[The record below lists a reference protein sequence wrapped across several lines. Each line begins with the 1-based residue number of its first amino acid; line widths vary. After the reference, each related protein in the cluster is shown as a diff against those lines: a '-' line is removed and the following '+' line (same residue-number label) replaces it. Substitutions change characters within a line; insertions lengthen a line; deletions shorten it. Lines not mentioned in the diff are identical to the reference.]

1 MSNLFNTNSSK
12 ISQDEKNI
20 ETTLR
25 PLTLDEYVG
34 QSELKENLRIYI
46 GAALKRG
53 ETLDHILLYGP
64 PGLGKTTLAYVVS
77 HEMGAK
83 IRLVNGPSIEKPGDL
98 AAILSSLNPGDFLFI
113 DEIHR
118 LPRVVEE
125 ILYSAMEDFTLALV
139 IGRDEE
145 ARTITLPLPPFT
157 LIGATTKAGDL
168 SSPLRDRFGIVHR
181 LEYYSVEELTQIVL
195 RTSRVFSL
203 PIEEKAAR
211 SIALRSRSTP
221 RIANR
226 IYRRVRDFAC
236 YNDLSIIDNELC
248 ENSLNR
254 MKIDPLGLDETDMK
268 YLSTLINR
276 FSGGPVGLET
286 LSSAIGEEIRN
297 IEEVYEPYLLKLGFI
312 NKTPRGRMATEKAYK
327 HLNADLFTLF
337 D

>member
-1 MSNLFNTNSSK
+1 MSSFMNPKANKTGDESS
-12 ISQDEKNI
+12 I

-46 GAALKRG
+46 GAAKKRN

-77 HEMGAK
+77 HEMESK

-98 AAILSSLNPGDFLFI
+98 AAILSSLNPGDILFI

-125 ILYSAMEDFTLALV
+125 ILYGAMEDFTLSLV
-139 IGRDEE
+139 VGRDEE
-145 ARTITLPLPPFT
+145 ARTITIPLPPFT

-181 LEYYSVEELTQIVL
+181 LEYYSLEELTQIVK

-203 PIEEKAAR
+203 PIADEAAKM
-211 SIALRSRSTP
+211 IAIRSRSTP

-226 IYRRVRDFAC
+226 IFRRVRDFAC
-236 YNDLSIIDNELC
+236 YHDIEFIDNELC
-248 ENSLNR
+248 LNSLNQ
-254 MKIDPLGLDETDMK
+254 MKIDSLGLDETDMK

-297 IEEVYEPYLLKLGFI
+297 IEEVYEPYLIKLGFV

-327 HLNADLFTLF
+327 HLKVDMLTLF
-337 D
+337 

>member
-1 MSNLFNTNSSK
+1 MSSFMNPKANKTSDESS
-12 ISQDEKNI
+12 I

-46 GAALKRG
+46 GAAKKRN

-77 HEMGAK
+77 HEMESK

-98 AAILSSLNPGDFLFI
+98 AAILSSLNPGDILFI

-125 ILYSAMEDFTLALV
+125 ILYGAMEDFTLSLV
-139 IGRDEE
+139 VGRDEE
-145 ARTITLPLPPFT
+145 ARTITIPLPPFT

-181 LEYYSVEELTQIVL
+181 LEYYSLEELTQIVK

-203 PIEEKAAR
+203 PIADEAAKM
-211 SIALRSRSTP
+211 IAIRSRSTP

-226 IYRRVRDFAC
+226 IFRRVRDFAC
-236 YNDLSIIDNELC
+236 YHDIEFIDNELC
-248 ENSLNR
+248 LNSLNQ
-254 MKIDPLGLDETDMK
+254 MKIDSLGLDETDMK

-297 IEEVYEPYLLKLGFI
+297 IEEVYEPYLIKLGFV

-327 HLNADLFTLF
+327 HLKVDMLTLF
-337 D
+337 